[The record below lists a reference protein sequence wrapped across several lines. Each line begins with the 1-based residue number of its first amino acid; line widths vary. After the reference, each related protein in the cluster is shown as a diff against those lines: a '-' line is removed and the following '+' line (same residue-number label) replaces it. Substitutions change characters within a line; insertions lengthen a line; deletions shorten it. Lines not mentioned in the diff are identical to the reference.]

1 MTDKISKI
9 TNLIWDLIFPVYCL
23 GCGKNLK
30 NGNFL
35 CPDCF
40 LKININ
46 KTLFCGKCRARLP
59 ENKKICHLDFPY
71 TLGAATS
78 YSDEA
83 VKELIHNLKF
93 NGARRAAKP
102 LGEILI
108 KYLKGLD
115 FNLESFL
122 VIPVPLGKKRLRSR
136 GFNQA
141 ELLAQEVSAYFNI
154 LVASNALVRNKETK
168 PQTELKSFDER
179 FSNLEESFF
188 VSDEKIISNKNILLI
203 DDVSTSGATLSAA
216 ASALK
221 KSGAKKIIALVVA
234 LA

>member
-1 MTDKISKI
+1 MANKMI
-9 TNLIWDLIFPVYCL
+9 NLVLDIIFPAHCL

-30 NGNFL
+30 NGEFL

-40 LKININ
+40 LKIGVN

-71 TLGAATS
+71 VLGAAAGYHNET
-78 YSDEA
+78 
-83 VKELIHNLKF
+83 VKGLIHNLKF

-115 FNLESFL
+115 LNFENF
-122 VIPVPLGKKRLRSR
+122 VIVPVPLGRRRLKTR

-141 ELLAQEVSAYFNI
+141 ELLAKEISAYFGI
-154 LVASNALVRNKETK
+154 PVASSALIRAKETK
-168 PQTELKSFDER
+168 PQTELKSLEER
-179 FSNLEESFF
+179 FKNLEESFS
-188 VSDEKIISNKNILLI
+188 VSAPEIISNKNILLV

-216 ASALK
+216 AAALK
-221 KSGAKKIIALVVA
+221 KSGAKKIIALAAA